1 METNKNSSA
10 KIAANNRYT
19 QKNYDRIN
27 LAVPKGQKEII
38 EKYAKINGK
47 SVNGYIKE
55 AIAEKM
61 EREDNGQWTKGN
73 RQYNY

>member
-1 METNKNSSA
+1 MGENKNSKA
-10 KIAANNRYT
+10 KIAANNKYT
-19 QKNYDRIN
+19 KENYDRIN

-38 EKYAKINGK
+38 EKHAKIMGK

-61 EREDNGQWTKGN
+61 QREKPDRTG
-73 RQYNY
+73 